1 MKKPKQTA
9 IDKVIRKIEDAEES
23 LCNADNNWQYI
34 RSLNRLKTYLEKF
47 DSLLTPDERVN
58 GEYAAQYAAYF
69 CSGGWFSFYS
79 RVLNSIQD
87 YEYGNKPF
95 KAYQKTIREL
105 KVGEMF
111 KLKDTDTSPVWQRGE
126 YVREENLKKFC
137 CTKYNDINHSKNFD
151 GKQVVYVD
159 FTF

>member
-1 MKKPKQTA
+1 MKKKTIHELNKEHQERTG
-9 IDKVIRKIEDAEES
+9 KILDDLGIFWAFSNE
-23 LCNADNNWQYI
+23 QF
-34 RSLNRLKTYLEKF
+34 KEK
-47 DSLLTPDERVN
+47 
-58 GEYAAQYAAYF
+58 AQEGVVYV
-69 CSGGWFSFYS
+69 SGGWFSFYS

-105 KVGEMF
+105 KVGELF